1 MTADANTPKPMQP
14 DAARRAQAY
23 REVGREYAT
32 PIPWGALPLPE
43 ATRRD
48 IQRATTRDWR
58 GYSPHDYPRNASE
71 RYKAQT
77 LPWEAHGCTY
87 QGRNT
92 ADGRCPKCKRRAHP
106 QRR

>member
-1 MTADANTPKPMQP
+1 MTRRRTPRPMQP
-14 DAARRAQAY
+14 DAARRAQRPRAEAW
-23 REVGREYAT
+23 RTRARPRGK
-32 PIPWGALPLPE
+32 PLPLPE
-43 ATRRD
+43 ATRRE

-92 ADGRCPKCKRRAHP
+92 ADGRCPQCKRRAHP

>member
-1 MTADANTPKPMQP
+1 MTRRRTPRPMQP

-32 PIPWGALPLPE
+32 PLPSDALPPPE

-48 IQRATTRDWR
+48 IQRAITRDWR
-58 GYSPHDYPRNASE
+58 GYSLHDYPRNASE
-71 RYKAQT
+71 RYKAKA
-77 LPWEAHGCTY
+77 LPWDAHGCTY